1 MVFVE
6 APSRAAGF
14 MNYKVPGSGRPLRKA
29 GMRPKGATQ
38 KERREEPAAL
48 PLFPTLCQLRGD
60 EQRMSLAIHQQE
72 RFLARLANG
81 LIEVSDVPDWLVVDF
96 LDHITLP

>member
-1 MVFVE
+1 
-6 APSRAAGF
+6 
-14 MNYKVPGSGRPLRKA
+14 
-29 GMRPKGATQ
+29 
-38 KERREEPAAL
+38 
-48 PLFPTLCQLRGD
+48 
-60 EQRMSLAIHQQE
+60 MSFAIHKQE